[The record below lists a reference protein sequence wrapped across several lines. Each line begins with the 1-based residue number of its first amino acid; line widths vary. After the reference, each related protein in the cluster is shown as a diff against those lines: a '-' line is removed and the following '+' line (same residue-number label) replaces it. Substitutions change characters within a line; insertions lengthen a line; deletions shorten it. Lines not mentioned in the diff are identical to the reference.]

1 MNEGSGG
8 SRQRHAARRGQAAVR
23 RPGMLALAAALL
35 LAGVVAPAWSSGP
48 VTGPAAVPAAEPAAR
63 PATEADCTDL
73 LRQFDV
79 AWPSHRD
86 AAKAAMAR
94 EARDRGA
101 SACRERQYA
110 DGVHQLRRALRDIG
124 VKPAKLIRKPEK

>member
-1 MNEGSGG
+1 
-8 SRQRHAARRGQAAVR
+8 
-23 RPGMLALAAALL
+23 MLALGAALV
-35 LAGVVAPAWSSGP
+35 LAGAVEPAWSGGP
-48 VTGPAAVPAAEPAAR
+48 ITGPRAAPAAEPAAR

-86 AAKAAMAR
+86 AANAALAR

-101 SACRERQYA
+101 SECSERHYA
-110 DGVHQLRRALRDIG
+110 DGVHQLRRALRGIG